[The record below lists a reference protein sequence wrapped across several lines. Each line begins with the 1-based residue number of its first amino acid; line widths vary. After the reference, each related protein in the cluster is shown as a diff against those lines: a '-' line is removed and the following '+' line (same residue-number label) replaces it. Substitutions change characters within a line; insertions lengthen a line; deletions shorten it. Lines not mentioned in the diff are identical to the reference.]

1 MRLIIDDANL
11 SEIERL
17 YDLYP
22 IDGVT
27 TNPSILAKTGRKPY
41 EVLGEI
47 REFLG
52 ADGELH
58 AQAIS
63 RRAEDMVAEA
73 EYIVS
78 RLGKATH
85 VKIPAVPE
93 GIKAIKELSRLGY
106 RTTATAVYTPMQ
118 AFMAAKA
125 GASYVAPYVNRIDNL
140 GGSGIEVVKEIQDIF
155 RNNGLGTK
163 ILAASFKN
171 ARQVQ
176 ELCRCGV
183 DAATVSP
190 AVIDALMKNAC
201 VEEAVEKFISDFEG
215 LCGQGSTM
223 LENAQRAVL

>member
-1 MRLIIDDANL
+1 MRLIIDDADL
-11 SEIERL
+11 SEIKRL
-17 YDLYP
+17 YHLYP

-27 TNPSILAKTGRKPY
+27 TNPSILAKAGRGPY
-41 EVLGEI
+41 EILGEI

-52 ADGELH
+52 PEAELH

-63 RRAEDMVAEA
+63 RASEDMVSEA
-73 EYIVS
+73 KYIVS
-78 RLGKATH
+78 RLGKLTFI
-85 VKIPAVPE
+85 KIPAVPA
-93 GIKAIKELSRLGY
+93 GIRAIKELSRLGY

-140 GGSGIEVVKEIQDIF
+140 GGNGVEAVKEIQDIF
-155 RNNGLGTK
+155 RNNGLDTK

-171 ARQVQ
+171 SRQVE
-176 ELCRCGV
+176 ELCRAGV

-190 AVIDALMKNAC
+190 AVIDSLMKNAS

-215 LCGQGSTM
+215 LCGRGSTM
-223 LENAQRAVL
+223 LEGQ